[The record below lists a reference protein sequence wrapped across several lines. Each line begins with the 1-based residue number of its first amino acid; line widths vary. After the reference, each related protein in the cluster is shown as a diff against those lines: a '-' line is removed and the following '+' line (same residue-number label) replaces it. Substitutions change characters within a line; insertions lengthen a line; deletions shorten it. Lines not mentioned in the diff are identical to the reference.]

1 MVVNLQGNKY
11 LETQN
16 GRRSVSEHKVM
27 GKRTEIGSTADTGC
41 PAASSWAPFL
51 HMSCRVLSVMVLGVF

>member
-16 GRRSVSEHKVM
+16 GRWSGSEHKVM
-27 GKRTEIGSTADTGC
+27 GKRTETGSTADMGC
-41 PAASSWAPFL
+41 PAVSSWAPFL
-51 HMSCRVLSVMVLGVF
+51 HMSCRVLSVMVL